1 VVNLPLNA
9 VGNIITNYKLEASGG
24 SSSFENTAGAGRGED
39 YIMVSKEDDYV
50 IFSIFLRGS
59 SSTDRVVQIYQWYQ
73 QLFALSANL

>member
-1 VVNLPLNA
+1 VVEVAEQGRLQR
-9 VGNIITNYKLEASGG
+9 
-24 SSSFENTAGAGRGED
+24 GRGED

-50 IFSIFLRGS
+50 LPSIFLRGS